1 MYTNPKIKIT
11 FPANI
16 ETINVKDCKVYFDD
30 ELEIDNDSIKSYEN
44 NDGTKTLEF
53 KLKGTQTKYNNAAA
67 KGATVV
73 LTTDITL
80 NKLTPTTNTQIKAEV
95 TNGDSTVTNVS
106 TDVKYIAPSGVVT
119 TNSMTGYN
127 GDEKIEVI
135 NGETQKALIP
145 TKAEQKEVTYTMNVI
160 NNYENTFL

>member
-11 FPANI
+11 FPENI

-80 NKLTPTTNTQIKAEV
+80 NTLTPTTNTQITAEI

-127 GDEKIEVI
+127 GDEK
-135 NGETQKALIP
+135 
-145 TKAEQKEVTYTMNVI
+145 
-160 NNYENTFL
+160 

>member
-1 MYTNPKIKIT
+1 M
-11 FPANI
+11 
-16 ETINVKDCKVYFDD
+16 KDCKVYFDD

-80 NKLTPTTNTQIKAEV
+80 NTLTPTTNTQITAEI

-106 TDVKYIAPSGVVT
+106 Q
-119 TNSMTGYN
+119 M
-127 GDEKIEVI
+127 
-135 NGETQKALIP
+135 L
-145 TKAEQKEVTYTMNVI
+145 
-160 NNYENTFL
+160 NTLLLQEL